1 MFFVTKVEGEKTTQE
16 GLCIKCAMEMNIG
29 PVKQIME
36 SMGISEDELED
47 VSEQFEAMF
56 GEDGGFEPGGAGTMP
71 FLQNFGAV
79 GGNAD
84 GEERTASAESGKAD
98 EKRKKRGKG
107 GKEDKKRKY
116 LTQFCTDLTAKA

>member
-1 MFFVTKVEGEKTTQE
+1 MKQVLCAKCQKRPAMFFITKVEGDKTTQE

-29 PVKQIME
+29 PVKQIMQ

-71 FLQNFGAV
+71 FLQNLGAMS
-79 GGNAD
+79 NAP
-84 GEERTASAESGKAD
+84 
-98 EKRKKRGKG
+98 EK
-107 GKEDKKRKY
+107 
-116 LTQFCTDLTAKA
+116 